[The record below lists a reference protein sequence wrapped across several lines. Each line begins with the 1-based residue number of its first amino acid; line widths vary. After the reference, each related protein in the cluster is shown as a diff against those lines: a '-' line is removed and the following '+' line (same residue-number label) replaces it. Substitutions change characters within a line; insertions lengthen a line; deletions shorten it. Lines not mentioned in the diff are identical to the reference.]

1 MSAPSWDAF
10 LETSPCPANPGDRR
24 REAHELALAAST
36 RLQLDLALAEAL
48 WADDDLM
55 RRADQI
61 HRGEFRAGPVVA
73 VVQERVD
80 ARLFE
85 RGIDLIA
92 GAVARGVAHL
102 EIDEPNLK
110 RRDRLRPDRAGLVV
124 VRLDQGGRQPAR
136 ADSV

>member
-1 MSAPSWDAF
+1 MAAPS
-10 LETSPCPANPGDRR
+10 LETSRRPANPGDRR
-24 REAHELALAAST
+24 CKAHELALAAT
-36 RLQLDLALAEAL
+36 PRLQLDLALAKAL

-73 VVQERVD
+73 VVQQHVD

-85 RGIDLIA
+85 RGANLVA
-92 GAVARGVAHL
+92 GAVAGGVADL
-102 EIDEPNLK
+102 EIDEPDLEWRN
-110 RRDRLRPDRAGLVV
+110 RLRPDRAGLVV
-124 VRLDQGGRQPAR
+124 IRLDQGGREPGR